1 MRSYRFAPLLGS
13 VLAAGLL
20 AVPLASLPVSP
31 AAAQIGIGVG
41 ISVHIAPPA
50 LPVYVQPPIPAPG
63 YLWTPGYWAYGDAG
77 YYWVPGTWVQ
87 PPSVGLLWTPG
98 YWGYV
103 GGVYRFNAGYWGPHV
118 GFYGGINYGFGY
130 IGVGFAGGEWRGG
143 VFAYNSAFNNFGG
156 VHITNVYNHTVNV
169 TNVRNVSFN
178 GPGGIDARPTPEE
191 ERFSHEQHVQATA
204 AQRQHVETAAHDRS
218 LLASENHGHP
228 AVAATQKPGEF
239 KGAGVVPSKEAA
251 EAHNTPAGAHAAPA
265 KAAAAHPGTEKPA
278 GEHAAPAKT
287 AHEPGAEHPAQAKAA
302 HEPAAHEPGAHAGR
316 AGHGPRSASPAQHAA
331 LRGPAGEPHANAHPA
346 PHAGPHAGGGHRP
359 RG

>member
-13 VLAAGLL
+13 VLAAGVL
-20 AVPLASLPVSP
+20 AAPLTALPVSP
-31 AAAQIGIGVG
+31 AAAQIGIGIG

-178 GPGGIDARPTPEE
+178 GPGGIDARPTPAEE
-191 ERFSHEQHVQATA
+191 HYMHEQHILATA
-204 AQRQHVETAAHDRS
+204 EQKQQAEAASHDRS

-228 AVAATQKPGEF
+228 AIAATQKPGEF
-239 KGAGVVPSKEAA
+239 KGPGVVPAKEAA
-251 EAHNTPAGAHAAPA
+251 EAHTTPAAAHAAATHATPA
-265 KAAAAHPGTEKPA
+265 HAGTEKPA
-278 GEHAAPAKT
+278 AEHAAPDR
-287 AHEPGAEHPAQAKAA
+287 AA
-302 HEPAAHEPGAHAGR
+302 HEPATHEAATHEAVNHGPAAHAGR
-316 AGHGPRSASPAQHAA
+316 PAHATRSASPAQHAA

-346 PHAGPHAGGGHRP
+346 PHAGPHAGGGGHKP